1 MNAETSQKP
10 HILHALKTVLGA
22 TCMPFGAAANEPC
35 ASGSYLTISQKLEQL
50 CAVKASGILHGPHGV
65 GKSYLIGRFI
75 KALPEKAYKAILLTH
90 TTMSGS
96 DLIRGICHKLA
107 IQAQMWRSSNVRAI
121 ETALSELK
129 ERWPVFIIEE
139 AQNLNAAA
147 LEELRLLTC
156 SRPDSGPLFSL
167 LLAGDESLLAR
178 LQLGVNRPL
187 LSRIGYSL
195 QLHPMTVPES
205 RHYIQSRLREA
216 AIHVPLFEPAAEEI
230 IIQASQGVPR
240 QINHLAQRAI
250 ENALSEGLGSVSTL
264 HVQTALESLPWLTR
278 RPT

>member
-22 TCMPFGAAANEPC
+22 ACMPFGAAANEPC

-107 IQAQMWRSSNVRAI
+107 IQAQMWRSSNVRA
-121 ETALSELK
+121 
-129 ERWPVFIIEE
+129 IIEE